1 MRPVF
6 KSLLVNFFTS
16 AFVVAIALPIAFH
29 FYDRTVARP
38 ARLIGVVDVGEV
50 YRLKETEFT
59 QIVTRTS
66 SEDERQK
73 ALLMARR
80 FAQRLPLALEELPRD
95 CRCLVVVRSAVA
107 GVPPNA
113 VDLTASLKHKVDMP

>member
-1 MRPVF
+1 MRTLF
-6 KSLLVNFFTS
+6 KSLLLNFLMS
-16 AFVVAIALPIAFH
+16 AFVVAVALPIGFH
-29 FYDRTVARP
+29 FYERMVAGP

-59 QIVTRTS
+59 QIVTRTT

-73 ALLMARR
+73 ALMMARR
-80 FAQRLPLALEELPRD
+80 FAQRLPLALEELPRE
-95 CRCLVVVRSAVA
+95 CQCLVVVRSAVA

-113 VDLTASLKHKVDMP
+113 VDLTASLKHKVELP